1 MLKNTSIKTV
11 LLTISSILF
20 IASSIFV
27 FRLWSGFNQ
36 IEITIHEQ
44 NKIERSV
51 IELQHARFHVVQ
63 IQQFLT
69 DVGATRI
76 EGGFEEA
83 KINMASAL
91 QRLSTVEKIRPELSS
106 EIVQV
111 KANIVAMHQSGV
123 TMAWE
128 YINNGVEAGNSIM
141 TAPGTGLDDTA
152 DRLAS
157 HLDKFST
164 QLSSELEQSEKT
176 MDRLIASSSLINI
189 TLALILMFF
198 VIAGL
203 LVIYLKVEPPLTALK
218 KSLEDINNGGGDL
231 TRRIPHEGNDEIGA
245 IISKFNDFLSLIQSL
260 MQSILM
266 ETDNLVS
273 SSSRLTG
280 MAQEAKEDMV
290 KQQLGTDQVATTIT
304 ELSSTVQE
312 VAVNTKNASE
322 TASQSNAETEIGKTV
337 VNNAVQSIHTLS
349 SGIDTASSAI
359 SKVEED
365 CENVSSVLDVIQSI
379 ADQTNLLALNAAIEA
394 ARAGEQGRGFAVV
407 ADEVRTLA
415 SRTQDST
422 QEIQSMI
429 ENLQRG
435 SRQAVKAMTDSESQ
449 AKETV
454 AEIESAGGVLDKVS
468 SLVGS
473 ISDMNTQISHAV
485 NEQQTVVEHINQNVI
500 TINDVT
506 RSSTEDTEKT
516 VQEAA
521 QLQSIAMNLQAAISQ
536 FKV

>member
-11 LLTISSILF
+11 LLTISLILF
-20 IASSIFV
+20 VASSFFV
-27 FRLWSGFNQ
+27 FRLWNGFNQ
-36 IEITIHEQ
+36 IERAISEQ
-44 NKIERSV
+44 NKIEQSV

-76 EGGFEEA
+76 NGGFEEA
-83 KINMASAL
+83 KGNMASAL
-91 QRLSTVEKIRPELSS
+91 QRLSTVETVRPELSS
-106 EIVQV
+106 DIEQV
-111 KANIVAMHQSGV
+111 KAGIVAMHQSGV

-128 YINNGVEAGNSIM
+128 YINNGVEAGNAIM
-141 TAPGTGLDDTA
+141 TAPDTGLDDTA
-152 DRLAS
+152 ERLAK
-157 HLDKFST
+157 HLDLFSK
-164 QLSSELEQSEKT
+164 QLNTELEQSDKQLEG
-176 MDRLIASSSLINI
+176 LIASSSFINI
-189 TLALILMFF
+189 TLALVLMVF

-203 LVIYLKVEPPLTALK
+203 LMIYLKVEPPLVALK
-218 KSLEDINNGGGDL
+218 KSLEDINSGGGDL
-231 TRRIPHEGNDEIGA
+231 TRRIPHEGNDEIGE
-245 IISKFNDFLSLIQSL
+245 IIIKFNDFLSLIQSL

-273 SSSRLTG
+273 SSNRLTI
-280 MAQEAKEDMV
+280 MAQDAKEDIV
-290 KQQLGTDQVATTIT
+290 KQQIGTDQVATTVT
-304 ELSSTVQE
+304 QLSSTVQE
-312 VAVNTKNASE
+312 VAINTKNASE
-322 TASQSNAETEIGKTV
+322 TASQSNSETEIGKTV
-337 VNNAVQSIHTLS
+337 VNNAVQSIYTLS

-365 CENVSSVLDVIQSI
+365 CKNVSSVLDVIQSI

-435 SRQAVKAMTDSESQ
+435 SRDAVKAMTDSESQ

-454 AEIESAGGVLDKVS
+454 SEIESAGGVLDKVS

-516 VQEAA
+516 VQEAS
-521 QLQSIAMNLQAAISQ
+521 QLQSIAMNLEAAISQ

>member
-1 MLKNTSIKTV
+1 
-11 LLTISSILF
+11 
-20 IASSIFV
+20 
-27 FRLWSGFNQ
+27 
-36 IEITIHEQ
+36 
-44 NKIERSV
+44 
-51 IELQHARFHVVQ
+51 
-63 IQQFLT
+63 
-69 DVGATRI
+69 
-76 EGGFEEA
+76 
-83 KINMASAL
+83 
-91 QRLSTVEKIRPELSS
+91 
-106 EIVQV
+106 
-111 KANIVAMHQSGV
+111 
-123 TMAWE
+123 
-128 YINNGVEAGNSIM
+128 
-141 TAPGTGLDDTA
+141 
-152 DRLAS
+152 
-157 HLDKFST
+157 
-164 QLSSELEQSEKT
+164 
-176 MDRLIASSSLINI
+176 
-189 TLALILMFF
+189 
-198 VIAGL
+198 
-203 LVIYLKVEPPLTALK
+203 
-218 KSLEDINNGGGDL
+218 
-231 TRRIPHEGNDEIGA
+231 
-245 IISKFNDFLSLIQSL
+245 
-260 MQSILM
+260 
-266 ETDNLVS
+266 
-273 SSSRLTG
+273 
-280 MAQEAKEDMV
+280 
-290 KQQLGTDQVATTIT
+290 
-304 ELSSTVQE
+304 
-312 VAVNTKNASE
+312 
-322 TASQSNAETEIGKTV
+322 

-349 SGIDTASSAI
+349 SGIDIASSAI

-521 QLQSIAMNLQAAISQ
+521 QLQSIAVNLQSAISQ